1 MNFIKR
7 SAKARILAIT
17 LPILAVLLAAGY
29 GISYKFQID
38 YITSLGDEALSI
50 QEESLEKAQERSTEA
65 FKNVEAQQAETM
77 DRLLESIDNAGQRT
91 IDAQN
96 QSFEKQL
103 NILTSLGAPSLVK
116 PLWTLA
122 KPDAK
127 SSLTSLT
134 QFEIVVGAE
143 ALDQSG
149 STFAKVGEF
158 PDSAKVRTA
167 PVNRDGETIGKL
179 RIAYTTDALEAAR
192 KTAQD
197 KLVASRDRVAE
208 AEAAFSD
215 NLDKV
220 QADMRAAA
228 QAQLDKA
235 RDAIATTIAGAQT
248 RTVQLTLAIFAVM
261 VVVMAVSLSLALSR
275 ALLRPMQRLTAAMRD
290 LAEGDTSVRVPDEER
305 ADEMGA
311 MARAFRVFRDNA
323 QEKERLE
330 KEQAEQQRRAEE
342 EKKRMM
348 NELAD
353 TFEES
358 VGQIVRRVSDG
369 SQRVRSNAEQLTER
383 ARYTNDE
390 TQEVVHHAQQA
401 SENVNATA
409 SAADELSS
417 SINEVTRQINESADK
432 AGKAVSRAE
441 ETNETVQ
448 QLKDAAQKIGEV
460 VTMIQDI
467 AERTNLLALN
477 ATIEAARAGEAGKGF
492 AVVADE
498 VKSLANQTQNATQD
512 ISQQISNIREVSDQA
527 VTSIEAITSTVREIN
542 EAVTHASSAAEE
554 QNTATSEI
562 SRSVDE
568 AANGTKQVSQRV
580 GDIRTA
586 TDDTGQM
593 AQTVLSTS
601 DELAQV
607 ANDLNS
613 EVETFLGKIRQG

>member
-1 MNFIKR
+1 MDQ
-7 SAKARILAIT
+7 LLGAI
-17 LPILAVLLAAGY
+17 
-29 GISYKFQID
+29 
-38 YITSLGDEALSI
+38 EAS
-50 QEESLEKAQERSTEA
+50 
-65 FKNVEAQQAETM
+65 
-77 DRLLESIDNAGQRT
+77 GQRT
-91 IDAQN
+91 IEAQN
-96 QSFEKQL
+96 RAFERQL
-103 NILTSLGAPSLVK
+103 DVLTSLGAPALVK

-122 KPDAK
+122 KGDAK
-127 SSLTSLT
+127 SSLKSLT
-134 QFEIVVGAE
+134 QFDLVVGAE

-149 STFAKVGEF
+149 STFAKAGKF
-158 PDSAKVRTA
+158 PDGAKVRAT
-167 PVNRDGETIGKL
+167 PVKRQGKTIGKL
-179 RIAYTTDALEAAR
+179 RIAYTTDALEAA
-192 KTAQD
+192 KTTARE
-197 KLVASRDRVAE
+197 KLEANRDRVAE
-208 AEAAFSD
+208 AEAAFTD
-215 NLDKV
+215 TLDRV
-220 QADMRAAA
+220 QSDMRSAAEAQLEKAREAISATTGAA
-228 QAQLDKA
+228 QAQ
-235 RDAIATTIAGAQT
+235 
-248 RTVQLTLAIFAVM
+248 TVKITLLVFAVM
-261 VVVMAVSLSLALSR
+261 VGVVAVSLSFSLSR
-275 ALLRPMQRLTAAMRD
+275 ALLNPMQRLTAAMRD

-330 KEQAEQQRRAEE
+330 QEQAEQQRRQEE
-342 EKKRMM
+342 EKARMM

-358 VGQIVRRVSDG
+358 VGRIVRRVTDG
-369 SQRVRSNAEQLTER
+369 SQNVRTNAEQLTER

-390 TQEVVHHAQQA
+390 AQEVAKHAEQA
-401 SENVNATA
+401 SDNVNATA

-432 AGKAVSRAE
+432 AGEAVTRAE
-441 ETNETVQ
+441 QTNETVQ
-448 QLKDAAQKIGEV
+448 QLKEAAQKIGEV

-467 AERTNLLALN
+467 AEKTNLLALN

-512 ISQQISNIREVSDQA
+512 ISQQISNIRDVSDQA
-527 VTSIEAITSTVREIN
+527 VTSIEGITGTIREIN
-542 EAVTHASSAAEE
+542 EAVTHASSAAEQ
-554 QNTATSEI
+554 QNSATSEI
-562 SRSVDE
+562 SRGVDE

-580 GDIRTA
+580 GDIRSA
-586 TDDTGQM
+586 TEDTGQM

>member
-17 LPILAVLLAAGY
+17 LPILAVLLATGY

-38 YITSLGDEALSI
+38 YITSLGDKALSI
-50 QEESLEKAQERSTEA
+50 QEESLQKAQERSTEA
-65 FKNVEAQQAETM
+65 FKNVEAQQAKTM

-192 KTAQD
+192 KTAKD

-348 NELAD
+348 NDLAD